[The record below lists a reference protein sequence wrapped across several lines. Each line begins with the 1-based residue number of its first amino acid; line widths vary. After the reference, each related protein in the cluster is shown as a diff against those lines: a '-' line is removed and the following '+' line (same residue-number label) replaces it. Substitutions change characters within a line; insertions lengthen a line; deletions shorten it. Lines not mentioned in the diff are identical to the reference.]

1 MCQSICSAFASSI
14 EAIIFLERIEMPRI
28 KNEKTAIFGI
38 FERFPAKMCGAD
50 KIADSNINAINI
62 PADSLSNELM
72 PVK

>member
-1 MCQSICSAFASSI
+1 
-14 EAIIFLERIEMPRI
+14 MPRI